1 MEPELVHQFEEQ
13 SKKLEDIYVSV
24 EKTRRYFFWTLVA
37 QLAFFLVPLILL
49 MIAIPFLLSSL
60 GTAYSGLM

>member
-60 GTAYSGLM
+60 GTAYSGLI

>member
-1 MEPELVHQFEEQ
+1 MDPILQEKISSVEG
-13 SKKLEDIYVSV
+13 KLDVIYASV
-24 EKTRRYFFWTLVA
+24 EKTRKYFFWTLIA

-60 GTAYSGLM
+60 GTAYDGLL

>member
-1 MEPELVHQFEEQ
+1 MEPELLHQFEEQ

-37 QLAFFLVPLILL
+37 QLAFFLIPLILL

-60 GTAYSGLM
+60 GTAYSGLI